1 MMKPTSKSGVARP
14 PPEGQAAVGRS
25 DPGAGKGGRER
36 GRAGVWTPA
45 GGPRP
50 FHSPSSGERGPAPTP
65 HLNPPFGDT
74 VSTPCP
80 CGHGK
85 GRQGLTDLGH
95 CSLKQESLSCDL
107 RHQHGTWHCYPGLG
121 GECSRG
127 LLLPCG
133 RSLNSSRVFHYPQ
146 AILFPR
152 GPDGAVGGGPHTA
165 GHRRC
170 PGLDAKAPLTETSG
184 IPTHDSPAVCA
195 PAALPAGPGRTRS
208 AVSCSTQH
216 TRYSVLTNDC
226 ADATGQAGPADMQ
239 FQEDVVS
246 ALREITASFLEIK
259 MPPCLQ
265 VTYFTCP

>member
-36 GRAGVWTPA
+36 DRAGVWTPA

-50 FHSPSSGERGPAPTP
+50 FHSPSSRERGPAPTP

-74 VSTPCP
+74 VSAPCP
-80 CGHGK
+80 CRHGK

-133 RSLNSSRVFHYPQ
+133 RSLNSSRVFHYPR

-152 GPDGAVGGGPHTA
+152 GQTELWGEDHTQPGTDAVLASTPRPRSQRPAESPRTTPQQCAHLPPCRQA
-165 GHRRC
+165 QAARALRC
-170 PGLDAKAPLTETSG
+170 PAAPSTHVTLCSQMTALTQRARLVLLTYNSK
-184 IPTHDSPAVCA
+184 
-195 PAALPAGPGRTRS
+195 RTW
-208 AVSCSTQH
+208 
-216 TRYSVLTNDC
+216 
-226 ADATGQAGPADMQ
+226 
-239 FQEDVVS
+239 F
-246 ALREITASFLEIK
+246 LR
-259 MPPCLQ
+259 
-265 VTYFTCP
+265 

>member
-1 MMKPTSKSGVARP
+1 MSA
-14 PPEGQAAVGRS
+14 
-25 DPGAGKGGRER
+25 
-36 GRAGVWTPA
+36 
-45 GGPRP
+45 
-50 FHSPSSGERGPAPTP
+50 
-65 HLNPPFGDT
+65 
-74 VSTPCP
+74 PCP
-80 CGHGK
+80 CRHGK
-85 GRQGLTDLGH
+85 GRQGLKDLGH

-107 RHQHGTWHCYPGLG
+107 RHQHRTWHCYPGLG

-133 RSLNSSRVFHYPQ
+133 RSLNSSRVFHYPR

-152 GPDGAVGGGPHTA
+152 GQTELWGEDHTQ
-165 GHRRC
+165 
-170 PGLDAKAPLTETSG
+170 PGTDDAKAPLTETGG

-226 ADATGQAGPADMQ
+226 ADATGQAGPADIQ